1 MLGLL
6 GIKQYVYMAIGGVLL
21 TSAFIAYKYYT
32 DTQLAITTLTANNV
46 RLEQA
51 VALNEETVRTLRA
64 NYNRV
69 VEENRRVSEEFSQS
83 RTQVDELQK
92 KLSEHDI
99 GFLAEEKPGL
109 IENIINNA
117 TDEIFREFEELSK

>member
-6 GIKQYVYMAIGGVLL
+6 GIKQYIYMAIGGVLL

-32 DTQLAITTLTANNV
+32 DTQLTITTLTANNA